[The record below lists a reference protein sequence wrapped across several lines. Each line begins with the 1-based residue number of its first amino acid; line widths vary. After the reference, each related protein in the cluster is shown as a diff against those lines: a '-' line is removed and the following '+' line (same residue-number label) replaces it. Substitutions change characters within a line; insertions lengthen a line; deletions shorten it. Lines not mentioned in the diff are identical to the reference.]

1 MPALFLA
8 LLTSALAMLGGRS
21 ARVTAGMAEA
31 LGGSAGLLAVS
42 WLGAIASSAVAAWAG
57 MVMLPLMAPE
67 AKAMFVALALAL
79 AAIELFVARDR
90 AAPTE
95 PTRSLGAIALVLF
108 AGQLTDAAR
117 FFVLALALATGAPV
131 LAATGGALGSGAVL
145 SAAWALRG
153 EWDERI
159 PARTVRLGIGA
170 LFAFAAIVVALSAR
184 GLIG

>member
-8 LLTSALAMLGGRS
+8 LLTSALAMLG
-21 ARVTAGMAEA
+21 ARPARQTAELAQA
-31 LGGSAGLLAVS
+31 LGGSVGLLAVG
-42 WLGAIASSAVAAWAG
+42 WLTATLASALAAWAG
-57 MVMLPLMAPE
+57 MAMLPLMAPA

-79 AAIELFVARDR
+79 AAIELMVAREKP
-90 AAPTE
+90 APAE

-117 FFVLALALATGAPV
+117 FFVLALAVATGAPV
-131 LAATGGALGSGAVL
+131 LAAAGGALGSGAVL

-153 EWDERI
+153 DWERRL
-159 PARTVRLGIGA
+159 PARAIRLAVGA
-170 LFAFAAIVVALSAR
+170 LFGLAAIVVALSAR